1 MQVVDVIHNDDHT
14 VDFTVKVDAETL
26 AVELKKAA
34 RRVSK
39 EVRIPGFRPGKV
51 PYNIVEKSVGRE
63 ALVWNMLENMGDD
76 LYRDA
81 LDELEIK
88 PYDMGEI
95 KDINSEEAELA
106 IIFSVPKSAEVDLKD
121 YRNVRVDYEE
131 PEVTEKQVDNALRG
145 VVKNTAVT
153 EAVERPAEVGDQLIV
168 QIHSFF
174 VDEDAEETEKEDAEG
189 EEEHDHDHDHDHD
202 HHNDDREPY
211 VHEHDYSLLLEED
224 PEFDPFIPGFSK
236 ELVGA
241 EAGET
246 RTFTLTFPTDD
257 EEYREEL
264 RGRSVEFEIT
274 VTKVNA
280 RIEPPY
286 NDFAAVL
293 ASNGE
298 SENLEE
304 LREEVV
310 RLLENMAE
318 ENTNET
324 YLDKVLG
331 EIIEG
336 SAIAYPAAMVESYL
350 DDMMKDMDNDLRRQ
364 YGLAL
369 DDYVNIVG
377 QSKEQL
383 REDRREQAIKNLENL
398 LVMQE
403 LIDVENLYISDEDI
417 NSEIDKEI
425 SQYGD
430 LAGSLREYFYGNAEM
445 RNSLANRLA
454 SERIQKRVIDIA
466 KGLEPAIG
474 PDGVEADAETEGE
487 DNAPAPE
494 DDASDSAEASATEQ
508 ADSDTSE

>member
-39 EVRIPGFRPGKV
+39 EVRIPGFRPGKA
-51 PYNIVEKSVGRE
+51 PYNIVEKAVGRE

-131 PEVTEKQVDNALRG
+131 PEVTEKQIDNALRG

-174 VDEDAEETEKEDAEG
+174 VDEDAEEAKKEDEAGDAEH
-189 EEEHDHDHDHDHD
+189 EHDPHD
-202 HHNDDREPY
+202 DDREPF
-211 VHEHDYSLLLEED
+211 VHEHDYAVLLEEN

-236 ELVGA
+236 ELIGA
-241 EAGET
+241 EVGET
-246 RTFTLTFPTDD
+246 RTFTLTFPTND

-264 RGRSVEFEIT
+264 RGRSVEFDIT
-274 VTKVNA
+274 VSKVNA

-318 ENTNET
+318 ENTNES

-336 SAIAYPAAMVESYL
+336 SDIAYPPAMVESYL

-377 QSKEQL
+377 QTKEQL

-403 LIDVENLYISDEDI
+403 IIDAENLYISDEDI

-454 SERIQKRVIDIA
+454 SERIQQRVIDIA

-474 PDGVEADAETEGE
+474 PEDAETEGE
-487 DNAPAPE
+487 DNAPAAE
-494 DDASDSAEASATEQ
+494 DDASDSAEASDAEQ

>member
-39 EVRIPGFRPGKV
+39 EVRIPGFRPGKA
-51 PYNIVEKSVGRE
+51 PYNIVEKAVGHE
-63 ALVWNMLENMGDD
+63 ALVHEVLDTMGDE

-81 LDELEIK
+81 LEELEIK
-88 PYDMGEI
+88 PFDMGEI
-95 KDINSEEAELA
+95 KDINSETAELA
-106 IIFSVPKSAEVDLKD
+106 IIFSVPKVPEVDLKD
-121 YRNVRVDYEE
+121 YRNVRLDYEE
-131 PEVTEKQVDNALRG
+131 PEVTEKQIDNALSG
-145 VVKNTAVT
+145 VYKNTALT
-153 EAVERPAEVGDQLIV
+153 EAVERPAEFGDQVIV
-168 QIHSFF
+168 QIHSHF
-174 VDEDAEETEKEDAEG
+174 VDEDADTDNDDETEEG
-189 EEEHDHDHDHDHD
+189 EEKE
-202 HHNDDREPY
+202 REPF
-211 VHEHDYSLLLEED
+211 VHEHDYALLLEDD
-224 PEFDPFIPGFSK
+224 PETDPFIPGFST

-241 EAGET
+241 EVGET
-246 RTFTLTFPTDD
+246 REFTLTFPTDNED
-257 EEYREEL
+257 YLEDL

-274 VTKVNA
+274 VTKVNS

-298 SENLEE
+298 SETLDE

-318 ENTNET
+318 EKTNDT
-324 YLDKVLG
+324 YLDKILT

-336 SAIAYPAAMVESYL
+336 SDINYPPAMLESYL

-364 YGLAL
+364 HGLAL

-383 REDRREQAIKNLENL
+383 REDRREHAVKNLHNL

-403 LIDVENLYISDEDI
+403 LIDVENLYIGDDDI
-417 NSEIDKEI
+417 NAEIDKEI
-425 SQYGD
+425 LQYGE
-430 LAGSLREYFYGNAEM
+430 LADSLREYFYGNTEM
-445 RNSLANRLA
+445 RNNLANRLA
-454 SERIQKRVIDIA
+454 SERIQQRVIDIA
-466 KGLEPAIG
+466 KGLNPAIG
-474 PDGVEADAETEGE
+474 PDVVEADDSTDDTGE

-494 DDASDSAEASATEQ
+494 GEASESAEASDTEQ
-508 ADSDTSE
+508 VDSDTSE

>member
-26 AVELKKAA
+26 AIELKKAA
-34 RRVSK
+34 RRVSQ
-39 EVRIPGFRPGKV
+39 EVRIPGFRPGKA
-51 PYNIVEKSVGRE
+51 PYNIVEKAVGRE
-63 ALVWNMLENMGDD
+63 ALIYEMLDKMGDE

-88 PYDMGEI
+88 PFDIGEI
-95 KDINSEEAELA
+95 KDINSEEAELK
-106 IIFSVPKSAEVDLKD
+106 IIFSVPKVPEVDLKE
-121 YRNVRVDYEE
+121 YRNVRLDYEE
-131 PEVTEKQVDNALRG
+131 PEVTEKQIDNALRG
-145 VVKNTAVT
+145 VYKNTALT
-153 EAVERPAEVGDQLIV
+153 ESVERPAQVGDQVIV
-168 QIHSFF
+168 QIHSYF
-174 VDEDAEETEKEDAEG
+174 VNDEDSSDEKVEEVEDG
-189 EEEHDHDHDHDHD
+189 EEHAHD
-202 HHNDDREPY
+202 HNDDREPY
-211 VHEHDYSLLLEED
+211 VHEHDYALLLEED
-224 PEFDPFIPGFSK
+224 PELDAFMPGFSA

-241 EAGET
+241 EVGET
-246 RTFTLTFPTDD
+246 REFTLTFPTDNED
-257 EEYREEL
+257 YLEDL

-274 VTKVNA
+274 VSKVNA

-304 LREEVV
+304 LREKVTE
-310 RLLENMAE
+310 LLQNMAE

-324 YLDKVLG
+324 YLDKVLS

-336 SAIAYPAAMVESYL
+336 ADINYPSAMLESYL

-377 QSKEQL
+377 QTKEQL
-383 REDRREQAIKNLENL
+383 REDRREQAVKNLHNL

-403 LIDVENLYISDEDI
+403 LLDVENLYISDEDI
-417 NSEIDKEI
+417 NAEIDKEI
-425 SQYGD
+425 SQYGE
-430 LAGSLREYFYGNAEM
+430 LADSLRGYFYGNAEM

-454 SERIQKRVIDIA
+454 SERLQKRVADIA
-466 KGLEPAIG
+466 KGLNPTIDPAV
-474 PDGVEADAETEGE
+474 VEADDSTEDEGE

-494 DDASDSAEASATEQ
+494 DNASESAEASATEQ
-508 ADSDTSE
+508 VDSDTSE